1 AAAPEGIAAFLLAL
15 RQKGETVDEIAGAA
29 LALRKHMTCIATRR
43 AGIVDTCGTGGV
55 GSKLFNISTTAA
67 LVTASCGVPV
77 AKHGNRS
84 VTSRSGSADVLAA
97 LGVNIDAPPQVVERC
112 LDELGICFCFAP
124 SLHPAMLHVG
134 PVRRQL
140 GVPTIFN
147 LLGPLCNPARAPYQV
162 MGVGMGELRHRL
174 ALVLARLGT
183 QHAVVVTGDD
193 GLGEITLATTTR
205 VCEVRDG
212 KVSDA

>member
-1 AAAPEGIAAFLLAL
+1 
-15 RQKGETVDEIAGAA
+15 
-29 LALRKHMTCIATRR
+29 
-43 AGIVDTCGTGGV
+43 
-55 GSKLFNISTTAA
+55 
-67 LVTASCGVPV
+67 
-77 AKHGNRS
+77 
-84 VTSRSGSADVLAA
+84 
-97 LGVNIDAPPQVVERC
+97 
-112 LDELGICFCFAP
+112 FCFAP
-124 SLHPAMLHVG
+124 SLHPAMRHVG

-212 KVSDA
+212 KVSDAIWSPRDFGLEAAPIESLVVEDAQQSAARIQAILAGERGAPRDIVILNAAAALWTAGAGETLKDCATAAAAALDSGAARDLLSRLARMTQATA